1 MQLPVTFHDLK
12 DASVFI
18 TGGGSGIG
26 AALTEGFLAQGAKV
40 AFVDLNAEGATALC
54 DGMEAKYGARPLF
67 IQCDI
72 RDVALLREATGA
84 AKAAH
89 GPVSV
94 LVNNAARDDRH
105 TLDAL
110 SVEEWDQSIAINLRP
125 HFFTAQAVATDMAAA
140 GGGSIIN
147 ISSNS
152 YMLGLA
158 GYPAYVA
165 AKAGIAGLTK
175 ALARELGPK
184 GIRINCLV
192 PGWVMTERQKTVWVT
207 PDALQTCLDQQALKT
222 TIEPEDMASAC
233 LFLASKASR
242 MMTGQTLVIDG
253 GRV

>member
-1 MQLPVTFHDLK
+1 
-12 DASVFI
+12 
-18 TGGGSGIG
+18 
-26 AALTEGFLAQGAKV
+26 
-40 AFVDLNAEGATALC
+40 
-54 DGMEAKYGARPLF
+54 
-67 IQCDI
+67 
-72 RDVALLREATGA
+72 
-84 AKAAH
+84 
-89 GPVSV
+89 
-94 LVNNAARDDRH
+94 
-105 TLDAL
+105 
-110 SVEEWDQSIAINLRP
+110 
-125 HFFTAQAVATDMAAA
+125 MAAA